1 MEQEIKALLEQKKAE
16 FDAKVAGLDATIQTK
31 AQEAFSE
38 FETKMKTA
46 NEAEIKG
53 LTERLDG
60 VVAELK
66 AKNTKVEV
74 KTFETEFSKALESK
88 SAELKDLGVG
98 TTKLTLE
105 LKDVT
110 LQTNNTLTG
119 QANGAG
125 GAVINQLGS
134 VILPSQKVNF
144 TDLIATV
151 NGSQDTIR
159 LWRETEET
167 NTIARISK
175 GAQKPEQEL
184 SVVPVDFT
192 ASYVAGIYKFEKSM
206 MRNLPW
212 MQQRLPEMLRRNF
225 NKTINASFYAT
236 LYTAATAATTTATN
250 RIVRLVEAIAQAEN
264 SDFDVNGIILNP
276 ADFASISVN
285 ATNDGE
291 FTLPGTVVFSNGRL
305 TINGVPVFKATW
317 VTVDQFILG
326 DWSQAYKYTTDTLK
340 VQYFDQDV
348 DNVQKNA
355 ITTRIEESNVLVI
368 EQPKAFIK
376 GVLTQP
382 AG

>member
-1 MEQEIKALLEQKKAE
+1 MTPEEIKSSLEALKLNFEQKS
-16 FDAKVAGLDATIQTK
+16 AGLDAAIEKK
-31 AQEAFSE
+31 ANEL
-38 FETKMKTA
+38 FETFKGNTA
-46 NEAEIKG
+46 
-53 LTERLDG
+53 TEVKALEQRIDALS
-60 VVAELK
+60 AELK
-66 AKNTKVEV
+66 AKNANKVVEL
-74 KTFETEFSKALESK
+74 KTFETEFAKAIEEK
-88 SAELKDLGVG
+88 TAELKDLGFG
-98 TTKLTLE
+98 TSKLTLE
-105 LKDVT
+105 LKDVS

-119 QANGAG
+119 QANVAG
-125 GAVINQLGS
+125 GAIINQLGS
-134 VILPSQKVNF
+134 VILPTQKVNF

-151 NGSQDTIR
+151 NGTQDTIR
-159 LWRETEET
+159 LWRETAET

-225 NKTINASFYAT
+225 NKTINASFYSA
-236 LYTAATAATTTATN
+236 LYSAATAATTTATN
-250 RIVRLVEAIAQAEN
+250 SIVRLVESIAQAEN
-264 SDFDVNGIILNP
+264 SDFDINGIVLNP

-285 ATNDGE
+285 ATTAGE
-291 FTLPGTVVFSNGRL
+291 FTLPGTVVFSGGRL

-326 DWSQAYKYTTDTLK
+326 DWTQAYKYTTDSLK

-368 EQPKAFIK
+368 EQPLAFIK
-376 GVLTQP
+376 GVLTQ
-382 AG
+382 A

>member
-1 MEQEIKALLEQKKAE
+1 MTQEITALLEQKKAE
-16 FDAKVAGLDATIQTK
+16 FDAQNASLYTTIQTK
-31 AQEAFSE
+31 AKEAFNE
-38 FETKMKTA
+38 FEIKMKEA
-46 NEAEIKG
+46 HEAEIKG

-74 KTFETEFSKALESK
+74 KTFESEFAKALESK
-88 SAELKDLGVG
+88 SAELKDLGIG
-98 TTKLTLE
+98 ITKLSIE
-105 LKDVT
+105 LKDVN

-119 QANGAG
+119 QTNGAG

-159 LWRETEET
+159 LWRETAEA

-192 ASYVAGIYKFEKSM
+192 ASYVAGVYKFEKSM

-225 NKTINASFYAT
+225 NKTINASFYAS
-236 LYTAATAATTTATN
+236 LYAAATAATTTAEN

-285 ATNDGE
+285 ATTAGE

-340 VQYFDQDV
+340 LQYFDQDV

-376 GVLTQP
+376 GVLTE
-382 AG
+382 A

>member
-1 MEQEIKALLEQKKAE
+1 MTPEEIKSSLEALKLNFEQKS
-16 FDAKVAGLDATIQTK
+16 AGLDAAIEKK
-31 AQEAFSE
+31 ANEL
-38 FETKMKTA
+38 FETFKGNTA
-46 NEAEIKG
+46 
-53 LTERLDG
+53 TEVKALEQRIDALS
-60 VVAELK
+60 AELK
-66 AKNTKVEV
+66 AKNANKVVEV
-74 KTFETEFSKALESK
+74 KTFETEFAKAIEEK
-88 SAELKDLGVG
+88 TAELKDLGFG
-98 TTKLTLE
+98 TSKLTLE
-105 LKDVT
+105 LKDVS

-125 GAVINQLGS
+125 GAIINQLGS

-151 NGSQDTIR
+151 NGTQDTIR
-159 LWRETEET
+159 LWRETAEA

-225 NKTINASFYAT
+225 NKTINASFYSA

-250 RIVRLVEAIAQAEN
+250 KIVRLVEAIAQAEN
-264 SDFDVNGIILNP
+264 SDFDINGIILNP
-276 ADFASISVN
+276 TDFASISVN
-285 ATNDGE
+285 ATTAGE
-291 FTLPGTVVFSNGRL
+291 FTLPGTVVFSGGRL

-326 DWSQAYKYTTDTLK
+326 DWTQAYKYTTDSLK

-368 EQPKAFIK
+368 EQPLAFIK
-376 GVLTQP
+376 GVLTQ
-382 AG
+382 A

>member
-16 FDAKVAGLDATIQTK
+16 FDAKIAGLDATIQTK
-31 AQEAFSE
+31 AKEAFND
-38 FETKMKTA
+38 FETKMK
-46 NEAEIKG
+46 EAHEVEIKG

-74 KTFETEFSKALESK
+74 KTFESEFVKALESK
-88 SAELKDLGVG
+88 ATELKDLGVG
-98 TTKLTLE
+98 TTKLSIE

-159 LWRETEET
+159 LWRETAEA
-167 NTIARISK
+167 NTIARVSK

-212 MQQRLPEMLRRNF
+212 MQQRLPEMLRRDF

-236 LYTAATAATTTATN
+236 LYAAATAATTTATN

-285 ATNDGE
+285 ATTAGE

-340 VQYFDQDV
+340 LQYFDQDT

-376 GVLTQP
+376 GVLTEP
-382 AG
+382 E

>member
-1 MEQEIKALLEQKKAE
+1 MTQEITALLEQKKAE
-16 FDAKVAGLDATIQTK
+16 FDAKIAGLDATIQTK
-31 AQEAFSE
+31 AKEAFNE
-38 FETKMKTA
+38 FETKMKEA
-46 NEAEIKG
+46 HEAEIKG

-66 AKNTKVEV
+66 AKNTQVEV
-74 KTFETEFSKALESK
+74 KTFETEFAKALESK

-98 TTKLTLE
+98 TTKLSIE

-167 NTIARISK
+167 NKIARVTK

-225 NKTINASFYAT
+225 NKTINASFYST
-236 LYTAATAATTTATN
+236 LYAAATAATTTATN
-250 RIVRLVEAIAQAEN
+250 RIVRLVEAIAQVEN
-264 SDFDVNGIILNP
+264 FDFDVNGIALNP

-285 ATNDGE
+285 ATDEGE

-317 VTVDQFILG
+317 VTIDQFILG
-326 DWSQAYKYTTDTLK
+326 DWTQAYKYTTDTLK
-340 VQYFDQDV
+340 LQYFDQDV

-368 EQPKAFIK
+368 EQPKAFVK
-376 GVLTQP
+376 GVLTQ
-382 AG
+382 A

>member
-1 MEQEIKALLEQKKAE
+1 MTPEEIKSSLDVLKANFDQKS
-16 FDAKVAGLDATIQTK
+16 AGLDAAIEKK
-31 AQEAFSE
+31 ANEL
-38 FETKMKTA
+38 FETFKGNTA
-46 NEAEIKG
+46 
-53 LTERLDG
+53 TEVKALEQRIDALS
-60 VVAELK
+60 AELK
-66 AKNTKVEV
+66 AKNANKNVEV
-74 KTFETEFSKALESK
+74 KTFEAEFAKAIEQK
-88 SAELKDLGVG
+88 TAELKDLGFG
-98 TTKLTLE
+98 TSKLTLE
-105 LKDVT
+105 LKDVS

-125 GAVINQLGS
+125 GAIINQLGS

-151 NGSQDTIR
+151 NGTQDTIR
-159 LWRETEET
+159 LWREEAET

-184 SVVPVDFT
+184 SIVPVDFT

-225 NKTINASFYAT
+225 NKNINASFYSA
-236 LYTAATAATTTATN
+236 LYAAATAATTTATN
-250 RIVRLVEAIAQAEN
+250 KIVRLVQAIAQAEN

-276 ADFASISVN
+276 ADFADISVN
-285 ATNDGE
+285 ATTAGE

-326 DWSQAYKYTTDTLK
+326 DWSQAYKYTTDSLK

-376 GVLTQP
+376 GVLTQ
-382 AG
+382 A

>member
-1 MEQEIKALLEQKKAE
+1 MTEEIKALLEQKKAD
-16 FDAKVAGLDATIQTK
+16 FDAKIAGLDATIQTK
-31 AQEAFSE
+31 AQEAFKE
-38 FETKMKTA
+38 FETKMKEA
-46 NEAEIKG
+46 HEAEIKG

-74 KTFETEFSKALESK
+74 KSFESEFASYLEGK
-88 SAELKDLGVG
+88 ENELKAVQTGN
-98 TTKLTLE
+98 TLAFE
-105 LKDVT
+105 LKAT
-110 LQTNNTLTG
+110 IETNNTLTG

-125 GAVINQLGS
+125 GAVINQLSS

-144 TDLIATV
+144 TDLIATI
-151 NGSQDTIR
+151 NGTQDTLR
-159 LWRETEET
+159 FWRENNNT
-167 NTIARISK
+167 NTIARVGSK
-175 GAQKPEQEL
+175 GAAKAEQDF
-184 SVVPVDFT
+184 SIVPVDFT
-192 ASYVAGIYKFEKSM
+192 ASYVAGTYTFEKSM

-225 NKTINASFYAT
+225 NKTLNAEYYAA
-236 LYTAATAATTTATN
+236 LYAAATVATTTATN
-250 RIVRLVEAIAQAEN
+250 KIVRLVEAIAQAEN

-285 ATNDGE
+285 ATTAGE

-326 DWSQAYKYTTDTLK
+326 DWSQAYKYTTDSLK
-340 VQYFDQDV
+340 IEFARENE
-348 DNVQKNA
+348 DNFIKNA
-355 ITTRIEESNVLVI
+355 ITSRIEESNVLVI

-376 GVLTQP
+376 GVLTQ
-382 AG
+382 A

>member
-1 MEQEIKALLEQKKAE
+1 MTPEEIKSSLDALKANFEQKS
-16 FDAKVAGLDATIQTK
+16 AGLDAAIEKK
-31 AQEAFSE
+31 ANEL
-38 FETKMKTA
+38 FETF
-46 NEAEIKG
+46 KG
-53 LTERLDG
+53 NTETEVKALEQRIDALS
-60 VVAELK
+60 AELK
-66 AKNTKVEV
+66 AKNANKVVEV
-74 KTFETEFSKALESK
+74 KTFETEFAKVLDEK
-88 SAELKDLGVG
+88 TAELKDLGFG
-98 TTKLTLE
+98 TSKLTLE
-105 LKDVT
+105 LKDVS

-125 GAVINQLGS
+125 GAVINQLNS

-151 NGSQDTIR
+151 NGTQDTIR
-159 LWRETEET
+159 LWRENTNT
-167 NTIARISK
+167 NTIARLSK

-184 SVVPVDFT
+184 SIVPVDFT

-225 NKTINASFYAT
+225 NKTINASFYST
-236 LYTAATAATTTATN
+236 LYAAATAATTTATN
-250 RIVRLVEAIAQAEN
+250 KIVRLVESIAQAEN
-264 SDFDVNGIILNP
+264 SDFDVNGIVLNP
-276 ADFASISVN
+276 ADFAAISVN
-285 ATNDGE
+285 ATATEGE
-291 FTLPGTVVFSNGRL
+291 FNLPGTVVFSGGRL

-326 DWSQAYKYTTDTLK
+326 DWSQAYKYTTDSLK

-368 EQPKAFIK
+368 EQPLAFIK
-376 GVLTQP
+376 GVLTE
-382 AG
+382 A